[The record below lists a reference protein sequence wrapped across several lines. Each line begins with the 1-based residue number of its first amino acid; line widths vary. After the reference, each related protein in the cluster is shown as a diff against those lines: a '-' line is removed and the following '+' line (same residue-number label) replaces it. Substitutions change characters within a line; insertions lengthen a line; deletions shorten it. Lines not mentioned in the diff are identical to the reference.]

1 MQTIKLK
8 ISDKVYDNLMW
19 LLSKFNKD
27 EVEILSDTESY
38 IDNQKYLQNELNEIL
53 TGKAKFH
60 SIEEFEKHL
69 DDSIS

>member
-27 EVEILSDTESY
+27 EIEILSDTESF

-53 TGKAKFH
+53 AGKAKFH